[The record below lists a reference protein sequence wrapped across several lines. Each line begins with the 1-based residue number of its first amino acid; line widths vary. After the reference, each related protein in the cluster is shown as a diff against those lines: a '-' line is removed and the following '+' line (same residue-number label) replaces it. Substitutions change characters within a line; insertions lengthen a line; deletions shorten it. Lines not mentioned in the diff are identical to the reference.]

1 MSEQV
6 KSAWGFQ
13 SDTDDSLKSK
23 QGGRFGLNQALI
35 TKLEYNPNAGTD
47 GAAADAIDCTVSI
60 GDKEFRHRT
69 YDITGDLYKG
79 DNTIAPGEPGYDELF
94 NTEKAQREAV
104 VVHTLKALGVTED
117 QISKAL
123 AGGNVTDFASWAK
136 AMCGAKP
143 SNFNVLPI
151 DVFLEYQWNIGADN
165 DRTFLQL
172 PKNMKGGRFLS
183 AAIDPVGKWNEVR
196 DAKGL
201 RYVDDANNEHPF
213 TRSSNYM
220 ESNKAIQQIE
230 GEEAAPAVASPGT
243 APGAGAV
250 AGKW

>member
-13 SDTDDSLKSK
+13 SDNDESLKSK
-23 QGGRFGLNQALI
+23 VGGRFGLNPAFI
-35 TKLEYNPNAGTD
+35 TKFEYNPNAGAD

-79 DNTIAPGEPGYDELF
+79 DNTISPGEPGYEELY

-104 VVHTLKALGVTED
+104 VIHTLKALGVTED
-117 QISKAL
+117 QIKTAL
-123 AGGNVTDFASWAK
+123 QNGNVTDFASWAK

-143 SNFNVLPI
+143 SNFNVLPV
-151 DVFLEYQWNIGADN
+151 DVFLEYQWAIGADN

-183 AAIDPVGKWNEVR
+183 VAIDPVGSWKPLINE
-196 DAKGL
+196 KGL
-201 RYVDDANNEHPF
+201 TYVDDANNEHPF

-220 ESNKAIQQIE
+220 SSNKANQQIE
-230 GEEAAPAVASPGT
+230 GEEATPAVPVGT

-250 AGKW
+250 ASKW